1 VSQIPDEKLQAVVSL
16 VVQAVDQRLNT
27 VREQLV
33 QLAKSVARN
42 QSELQKQI
50 DQCRMMCEIAT
61 SAPVQG
67 RPDPQNE
74 VAAQQLLQVATT
86 LAEQVGSFEARVN
99 HYTNQ
104 RFAELAARLDSAAPS
119 GERPLPVVHSSAVP
133 VTQSGPVPVVQSHL
147 PDLPA
152 ALSRLAPLAASPT
165 TGSIAVTSA
174 SAPAAIAAPVVPVTP
189 WVGAAAP
196 PMSTGDADLDALTRQ
211 MSERLSAAIEKA
223 LGV

>member
-1 VSQIPDEKLQAVVSL
+1 MSQIPDEKLQAVVSL

-50 DQCRMMCEIAT
+50 DQCRMMCEIAA

-67 RPDPQNE
+67 MPNPHND

-86 LAEQVGSFEARVN
+86 LAEQVGSFETRVN
-99 HYTNQ
+99 QYTNE
-104 RFAELAARLDSAAPS
+104 RFAELAARLDSAAA
-119 GERPLPVVHSSAVP
+119 GGGQPLAVMH
-133 VTQSGPVPVVQSHL
+133 SGPVPVVQSDVA
-147 PDLPA
+147 DLPA
-152 ALSRLAPLAASPT
+152 ALARLAPLGAT
-165 TGSIAVTSA
+165 
-174 SAPAAIAAPVVPVTP
+174 PAATPTATPAATPAATPIVPVAP
-189 WVGAAAP
+189 WVGAVAP
-196 PMSTGDADLDALTRQ
+196 PVSTGDADLDALTRQ

>member
-1 VSQIPDEKLQAVVSL
+1 MSQIPDEKLQAVVSL

-67 RPDPQNE
+67 MPNPHND

-86 LAEQVGSFEARVN
+86 LAEQVGSFEMRVN
-99 HYTNQ
+99 QYTNE
-104 RFAELAARLDSAAPS
+104 RFAELAARLDVAAA
-119 GERPLPVVHSSAVP
+119 GGGQPLPVMHSAPVP
-133 VTQSGPVPVVQSHL
+133 VVQTGPVPVVQSHV

-152 ALSRLAPLAASPT
+152 ALARLAPLGAT
-165 TGSIAVTSA
+165 
-174 SAPAAIAAPVVPVTP
+174 PAAAPTAAPIVPVTP
-189 WVGAAAP
+189 WAGTAAAP
-196 PMSTGDADLDALTRQ
+196 VSTGDADLDALTRQ

>member
-1 VSQIPDEKLQAVVSL
+1 MSQIPDEKLQAVVSL

-67 RPDPQNE
+67 MPDPQGE
-74 VAAQQLLQVATT
+74 IAAQQLLQVATT

-99 HYTNQ
+99 QYTNQ
-104 RFAELAARLDSAAPS
+104 RFAELAARLDSAAS
-119 GERPLPVVHSSAVP
+119 GGGQPLPVVH
-133 VTQSGPVPVVQSHL
+133 SGPVPVVQSHL

-152 ALSRLAPLAASPT
+152 ALARLSPLAATPMN
-165 TGSIAVTSA
+165 GSTPVTPAVV
-174 SAPAAIAAPVVPVTP
+174 SAPIVPVTP